1 MRKPRLMSKMKRIE
15 IALETARRDEVLKL
29 IEQHATGYSIV
40 PNVTGFGEHGFRDG
54 HMTLIVAVVTDDHM
68 EAILDLIMPVL
79 KERSGIVTVT
89 DVRVVRPEHF
99 MPEVRAFTAKQPPRI
114 DP

>member
-1 MRKPRLMSKMKRIE
+1 MRKPRLLSKMKRVE
-15 IALETARRDEVLKL
+15 IAQRDEVLEL

-40 PNVTGFGEHGFRDG
+40 PNVTGFGEHGLREG
-54 HMTLIVAVVTDDHM
+54 HMTLIVTV
-68 EAILDLIMPVL
+68 
-79 KERSGIVTVT
+79 VT
-89 DVRVVRPEHF
+89 DVRVMRPEHF